1 MKQNAS
7 RKNVMINL
15 AVSPETKA
23 ILIKEAEAVQ
33 RTLSGYLRYIIQ
45 QHLDGGKK

>member
-1 MKQNAS
+1 MK

-15 AVSPETKA
+15 AVSPEVKA
-23 ILIKEAEAVQ
+23 TLIKEAAAVQ

-45 QHLDGGKK
+45 QHLDGGQK